1 MTRLARRALLLVA
14 FSLLTSAATAYAECA
29 WVLWQEGQEEHGPY
43 RPWGMQS
50 AFPTYE
56 RCVTAAREHAESW
69 AVAHR
74 YMRSADA
81 DYVMTEATMDGG
93 WAMFVRGSR
102 QMQAKCLPDTVD
114 PRGPKGK

>member
-1 MTRLARRALLLVA
+1 MIGAIYAALIFILILVVPRE
-14 FSLLTSAATAYAECA
+14 SEAECA

-43 RPWGMQS
+43 QPWGMQS
-50 AFPTYE
+50 AFPNYE
-56 RCVTAAREHAESW
+56 RCVTAAKDHAESW

-81 DYVMTEATMDGG
+81 DHVMTKPTMDGG
-93 WAMFVRGSR
+93 WAMFVRGVQR
-102 QMQAKCLPDTVD
+102 MAAKCLPDTVE